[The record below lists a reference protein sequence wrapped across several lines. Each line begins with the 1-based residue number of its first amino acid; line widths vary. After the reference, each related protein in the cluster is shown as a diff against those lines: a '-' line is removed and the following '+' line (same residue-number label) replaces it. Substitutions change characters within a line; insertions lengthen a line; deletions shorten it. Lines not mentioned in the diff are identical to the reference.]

1 MARDPEFLIM
11 EIPPDR
17 KELDCDVGPRD
28 HTISQPQWYLPC
40 RARYKQFHTTIAFQ
54 FPIIPK
60 TNSDAFLYS
69 LIPCWSPETFGRVR
83 SLSIYVSSSKSSY
96 SSLRDKQ
103 ASTRREDHAGN
114 TEIGS
119 AAPRRYGAA
128 HLYKTRQDK
137 TQDNARAAP
146 RHLHSG
152 LRNTIEID
160 NHIFF
165 SDVPAGPGAGEL
177 SIASLAG
184 LHGLLCGAGSFPC
197 CGYICLRRVFA
208 SHVAS
213 CGRWV
218 IPSLVVAGRTT
229 VDHDHDHRVF
239 MTKVAREAAPRFFKS
254 DSWIRR
260 TTDHSTL
267 PASCGQ
273 GGG

>member
-11 EIPPDR
+11 EIPPL
-17 KELDCDVGPRD
+17 ELDCDVGPRD

-83 SLSIYVSSSKSSY
+83 SLSIYVSSKSSY

-165 SDVPAGPGAGEL
+165 SDVPAGPGRFMNVKAL
-177 SIASLAG
+177 VFFCKSPLAG

-218 IPSLVVAGRTT
+218 IPSLVVAGGQ
-229 VDHDHDHRVF
+229 RVF

-273 GGG
+273 GE